1 MRHRRSRAASSVG
14 GLGRRFLLLA
24 LLVVAVLMVA
34 QPASAADGTS
44 RQEAIEQLQ
53 KVRGS
58 INETLTLFKQG
69 HDAEALKQSQSGYLN
84 HFELVEIPL
93 RVADPQFTLDAETK
107 FAEVRQAIRDGRTGD
122 VKDRII
128 ELRGIIDQA
137 ERKLSSPGLTAP
149 LLVASQSFLIIFRE
163 GLEAV
168 LLLSVLLGYLE
179 AAKASQ
185 FKRPVL
191 WGVGLA
197 VLATVATV
205 FAVRFVFELAPINRE
220 LMEAITAI
228 IAVAVLFWVSFWL
241 ISRLEHKRWMEFLK
255 ARVWTAVSLG
265 STASLVLIGF
275 TAVYREGFETTLF
288 YEALLSFGTG
298 LELWI
303 GLGFAV
309 GVVALVA
316 VSYGIFRLGRRMPV
330 KVFLSGAVL
339 LLMATSIAFLGN
351 AMYELQQTDVVGYH
365 RLAGWPRL
373 PIYLAQATGYYPTR
387 ETVGAQAG
395 LLAVYLLGALWMFAI
410 RPRLGRGQGAAGAP
424 APQPAV
430 QPVTPREPVPSSAP

>member
-1 MRHRRSRAASSVG
+1 MSIRRRLTRACLLVGLLVVG
-14 GLGRRFLLLA
+14 GLA
-24 LLVVAVLMVA
+24 VAS
-34 QPASAADGTS
+34 PAGAATQGTT
-44 RQEAIEQLQ
+44 RAEAIDQLQ
-53 KVRGS
+53 SVRAS
-58 INETLTLFKQG
+58 INTTLSLFKQG
-69 HDAEALKQSQSGYLN
+69 KDDAALQQSQSGYLN
-84 HFELVEIPL
+84 HFEYVEIPL

-122 VKDRII
+122 VKARII
-128 ELRGIIDQA
+128 ELRGIIDEA
-137 ERKLSSPGLTAP
+137 ERRLSSPGFTAP
-149 LLVASQSFLIIFRE
+149 LLIASQSFLIIFRE

-197 VLATVATV
+197 ALATVATA
-205 FAVRFVFELAPINRE
+205 FLVRFVFELAPVSRE
-220 LMEAITAI
+220 LMEAFTAI
-228 IAVAVLFWVSFWL
+228 LAVAVLFWVSFWL

-303 GLGFAV
+303 AIGFIV
-309 GVVALVA
+309 GVVALIG
-316 VSYGIFRLGRRMPV
+316 VSIGIFRLGRRMPV
-330 KVFLSGAVL
+330 KAFLSFAVT
-339 LLMATSIAFLGN
+339 LLMVTSIAFLGN
-351 AMYELQQTDVVGYH
+351 AFYELQQADVIGYH
-365 RLAGWPRL
+365 PLAGWPRL

-387 ETVGAQAG
+387 ETVGAQAT
-395 LLAVYLLGALWMFAI
+395 LIAVYLLGIVWMFAVK
-410 RPRLGRGQGAAGAP
+410 PRIGRRST
-424 APQPAV
+424 PQPSA
-430 QPVTPREPVPSSAP
+430 PVTAPEEPREQLPTRVGA

>member
-1 MRHRRSRAASSVG
+1 MTVRRVLAV
-14 GLGRRFLLLA
+14 LGLA
-24 LLVVAVLMVA
+24 LAGVLFA
-34 QPASAADGTS
+34 GSPAGAAGGTTRS
-44 RQEAIEQLQ
+44 EAIAQLQ
-53 KVRGS
+53 NVRAS
-58 INETLTLFKQG
+58 INETLTLFKEG
-69 HDAEALKQSQSGYLN
+69 RDAEALKQSQSGYLN
-84 HFELVEIPL
+84 HFEYVEIPL

-122 VKDRII
+122 VKDRVV
-128 ELRGIIDQA
+128 ELRGIIDEA
-137 ERKLSSPGLTAP
+137 ERKLSSPGFTAP
-149 LLVASQSFLIIFRE
+149 LLIASQSFLIIFRE

-197 VLATVATV
+197 ALATVFTV
-205 FAVRFVFELAPINRE
+205 FAVRFLFELAPVSRE
-220 LMEAITAI
+220 LMEAVTAI
-228 IAVAVLFWVSFWL
+228 LAVVVLFWVSFWL

-265 STASLVLIGF
+265 STTSLVLIGF

-303 GLGFAV
+303 GVGFAV
-309 GVVALVA
+309 GVAALA
-316 VSYGIFRLGRRMPV
+316 VVSWGIFRLGRRMPV
-330 KVFLSGAVL
+330 KVFLSAAVT

-351 AMYELQQTDVVGYH
+351 AVYELQQADVVGYH
-365 RLAGWPRL
+365 PLAGWPRL

-387 ETVGAQAG
+387 ETVGAQVG
-395 LLAVYLLGALWMFAI
+395 LLVIYLLGALWMFAV
-410 RPRLGRGQGAAGAP
+410 RPRLGRRAVTGPPAAPTVGPEPPRDAVPSRAGA
-424 APQPAV
+424 
-430 QPVTPREPVPSSAP
+430 

>member
-1 MRHRRSRAASSVG
+1 MSVRRAVAV
-14 GLGRRFLLLA
+14 LGLA
-24 LLVVAVLMVA
+24 LLGLLFVAS
-34 QPASAADGTS
+34 PAGAAGGTT
-44 RQEAIEQLQ
+44 RGEAIDQLQ
-53 KVRGS
+53 KVRSS
-58 INETLTLFKQG
+58 INTTLSLFKEG
-69 HDAEALKQSQSGYLN
+69 RDAEALKQSQSGYLN
-84 HFELVEIPL
+84 HFEYVEIPL

-122 VKDRII
+122 VKDRIV
-128 ELRGIIDQA
+128 ELRGIIDEA
-137 ERKLSSPGLTAP
+137 ERKLSSPGFTAP
-149 LLVASQSFLIIFRE
+149 LLIASQSFLIIFRE

-197 VLATVATV
+197 ALATVLTV
-205 FAVRFVFELAPINRE
+205 FAVRFLFELAPVSRE
-220 LMEAITAI
+220 LMEAFTAI
-228 IAVAVLFWVSFWL
+228 LAVVVLFWVSFWL

-298 LELWI
+298 LEVWI
-303 GLGFAV
+303 AAGFAV
-309 GVVALVA
+309 GVVALA
-316 VSYGIFRLGRRMPV
+316 IVSYGIFRLGRRVPV
-330 KVFLSGAVL
+330 KVFLSGAVT

-351 AMYELQQTDVVGYH
+351 AVYELQQADVVGYH
-365 RLAGWPRL
+365 PLVGWPRL

-387 ETVGAQAG
+387 ETVGAQVA
-395 LLAVYLLGALWMFAI
+395 LLVVYLLGALWMFAV
-410 RPRLGRGQGAAGAP
+410 RPRLGRRTAPGAPSSPAPAGESPREQPRESLPSRAGA
-424 APQPAV
+424 
-430 QPVTPREPVPSSAP
+430 